1 MSSGYFEAMKSA
13 FPPKEEK
20 EPLNEQ
26 RLKMTNTIDELME
39 GKFPGQITIVNTSGT
54 VFTPY
59 FMDSDGMWMGKDLNG
74 DLAGNRADNPN
85 WSIYEEPKKLVK
97 KWLWR
102 YKNANK
108 EWEYNTIYTTEE
120 EANRWF
126 NSYECIK
133 LEYTEIE
140 VEDD

>member
-1 MSSGYFEAMKSA
+1 
-13 FPPKEEK
+13 
-20 EPLNEQ
+20 
-26 RLKMTNTIDELME
+26 MTKTIDELME
-39 GKFPGQITIVNTSGT
+39 GKFPGQITIIHADGEI
-54 VFTPY
+54 FTPY
-59 FMDSDGMWMGKDLNG
+59 FIDSCSKRWVGKDLEGGICYNST
-74 DLAGNRADNPN
+74 DNEN